1 MANLIKIK
9 RYGNIKGWTCENGS
23 LQKRYL
29 KEDESIY
36 SPTRSTESLMSTLF
50 INATKHRNVAVF
62 DVTGDYLQTDM
73 PSYKQILLCIIYKF
87 VDIMCGVNPDYKTY
101 VKYDNGKKVL
111 CVKVLRAI
119 YGCIES
125 ALLC

>member
-1 MANLIKIK
+1 
-9 RYGNIKGWTCENGS
+9 
-23 LQKRYL
+23 
-29 KEDESIY
+29 
-36 SPTRSTESLMSTLF
+36 MSTLF